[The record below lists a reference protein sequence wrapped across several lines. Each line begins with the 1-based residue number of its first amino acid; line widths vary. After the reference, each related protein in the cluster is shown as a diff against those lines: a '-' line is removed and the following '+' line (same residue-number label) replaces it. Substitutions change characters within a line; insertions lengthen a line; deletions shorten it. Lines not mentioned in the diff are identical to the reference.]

1 MHKMIITLG
10 GLSDQWII
18 IAEVQI
24 PSQEYAVLSVMVEVA
39 L

>member
-18 IAEVQI
+18 IPEVQI
-24 PSQEYAVLSVMVEVA
+24 LSQKYAVMVEVA